1 MRKRSKPRS
10 DYGTRFL
17 FAQSRRRLVLL
28 VILPVLFPLLMLS
41 FSSNS
46 TVNALSLSHFATL
59 TSLSNQ
65 IDSIRHRVEILKAEF
80 RDLTPEKP
88 YLIVNST
95 ANEIRL
101 MKGQAVLRKAICST
115 GSYILLRTYGDR
127 KWLFKT
133 PRGRFKVNVKL
144 KDPWWYK
151 PDWAYIEEGLPIPS
165 LYSPRRY
172 QPGVLGDFALGFGNG
187 YLIHGTLYKRFLGLP
202 ITHGCVRL
210 DDEDM
215 RIVFQTMSH
224 GNRIYIY

>member
-1 MRKRSKPRS
+1 MLKLVKPRS
-10 DYGTRFL
+10 GCGTRFL
-17 FAQSRRRLVLL
+17 FALSGRRLVLF
-28 VILPVLFPLLMLS
+28 VILSALVPLITWS
-41 FSSNS
+41 FSSIS
-46 TVNALSLSHFATL
+46 TESALSLSHFAKL

-65 IDSIRHRVEILKAEF
+65 IDSLRHRVELLRVEF

-101 MKGQAVLRKAICST
+101 MQGQAVLRKAICST

-165 LYSPRRY
+165 LYSPKRY

-210 DDEDM
+210 DDQDM